1 MKRLTAPER
10 QARKEAYVAVRTA
23 LRSGALVR
31 PQECGD
37 CERRMVGIHAHH
49 HKGYAPEHRLDVVW
63 LCWDCHAWRHA
74 TGHRRFEPLPADVKA
89 AFAVIQSWADRPA
102 ESA

>member
-1 MKRLTAPER
+1 MNKLTPPER
-10 QARKEAYVAVRTA
+10 EARKMAYAAVRTA

-31 PQECGD
+31 PGECSD
-37 CERRMVGIHAHH
+37 CERKMAGIHGHH

-89 AFAVIQSWADRPA
+89 AFAVITEWGNRTA
-102 ESA
+102 